1 MTLVQKKKTDL
12 PVGSGELGGNN
23 SATSPAAASAAART
37 PKISVKKESELL
49 QDPSSAKDIVQV
61 HNIVAGGG
69 KPRKPF
75 PSKSIDSADGSGS
88 PSSAT
93 VVTSAGS
100 NKNPPD
106 PIVTISKV
114 QSLAVSATN
123 QVINSWM
130 ANCKLEKSF

>member
-1 MTLVQKKKTDL
+1 M
-12 PVGSGELGGNN
+12 GGNN
-23 SATSPAAASAAART
+23 SATSPSAASAAART

-88 PSSAT
+88 PSTAT
-93 VVTSAGS
+93 VVTSVGS

-114 QSLAVSATN
+114 QSLAVSAAN
-123 QVINSWM
+123 QVNNYCSRL
-130 ANCKLEKSF
+130 ANCLLEKGLYFMFIIHYYNTNMV